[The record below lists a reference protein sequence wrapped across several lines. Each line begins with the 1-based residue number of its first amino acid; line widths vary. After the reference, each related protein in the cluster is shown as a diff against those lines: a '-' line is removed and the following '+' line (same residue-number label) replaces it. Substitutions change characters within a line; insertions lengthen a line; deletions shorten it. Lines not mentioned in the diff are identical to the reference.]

1 MKKNRVVKIAAI
13 VLVVVLLVGGVGIY
27 AMMQMVMKSI
37 GAGGGSVADYDKRI
51 EIWDTVAGNSSRS
64 KLNDMNIKSKN
75 GNLMFATF
83 KFAKDIVNT
92 EYEDAEQAIDTFTYL
107 YEIKSGYEKET
118 YEDEPYLIP
127 YLVDNSKGA
136 VIIIPG
142 GGFGYKSMDG
152 TTGEGKDIAEELN
165 KAGYS
170 AFVLHYRSNP
180 YEYPIPQLD
189 VQRAVRY
196 IRFHAEEFGFNPD
209 NIGLIGFSAGG
220 NQIGT
225 YINLIMG
232 KNLFPEDYTPDEID
246 MVDDSI
252 KAPAMIY
259 PALSFNYNV
268 PMLFCMFD
276 DELVR
281 DDTKRQELLEQMD
294 LKQHLN
300 PNVMEQFISY
310 GTKDSMVGM
319 DESKAYIDAAR
330 NAGIHVVEVAAEGKD
345 HGYTFEYY
353 GEKYLEWLE
362 DVFTKQMNEK

>member
-1 MKKNRVVKIAAI
+1 MKKHKALKISLIIIIA
-13 VLVVVLLVGGVGIY
+13 VLLVVGIGLF
-27 AMMQMVMKSI
+27 AVMQMVMKSI
-37 GAGGGSVADYDKRI
+37 GAGGEPVADYDKRI
-51 EIWDTVAGNSSRS
+51 EIWDTVPGNSSRS
-64 KLNDMNIKSKN
+64 KLGDMNIKSKN
-75 GNLMFATF
+75 GNLMFATVE
-83 KFAKDIVNT
+83 FAKVIVNT
-92 EYEDAEQAIDTFTYL
+92 EYEDVEQAVDTFTYL
-107 YEIKSGYEKET
+107 YEIESGYEKET

-136 VIIIPG
+136 VIVIPG

-165 KAGYS
+165 KEGYS

-196 IRFHAEEFGFNPD
+196 IRFHAEEFDFNPD

-225 YINLIMG
+225 YINLIIG
-232 KNLFPEDYTPDEID
+232 NDLFPENYTPDEID
-246 MVDDSI
+246 MVDDSV

-259 PALSFNYNV
+259 PALTFNYNV

-281 DDTKRQELLEQMD
+281 DEAKRQELLDQMD
-294 LKQHLN
+294 LKQHIN
-300 PNVMEQFISY
+300 PNVTEQFVSY
-310 GTKDSMVGM
+310 GTKDSMVGT
-319 DESKAYIDAAR
+319 DESKAYIEAAR
-330 NAGIHVVEVAAEGKD
+330 NAGINVVEVAAEGKD
-345 HGYTFEYY
+345 HGYTFDNY
-353 GEKYLEWLE
+353 GARYLEWLA
-362 DVFTKQMNEK
+362 DVFAQ